1 MNIYF
6 LRRMN
11 FTATATTPPAASN
24 GRMPGSGITGCY
36 VCAHDVAGK
45 INKSTVISFSVF
57 IVFPLIFD
65 SWIRVVESRLSL
77 FFGQIPDSKAFV
89 TRFYCNIYAA

>member
-1 MNIYF
+1 
-6 LRRMN
+6 MN

-24 GRMPGSGITGCY
+24 GRMPGSGITGGSVY
-36 VCAHDVAGK
+36 AHKVAGR

-65 SWIRVVESRLSL
+65 RWTRLIESRLS
-77 FFGQIPDSKAFV
+77 FIFGQIPDSKAFV
-89 TRFYCNIYAA
+89 I